1 MISIK
6 ENAIA
11 IVLLTAA
18 SVFYAAGLQAYSL
31 FFLLLFVLV
40 LVNYIVFYSNTPKP
54 VFIVGFAREKDPE
67 KRRRRVSD
75 YLKELG
81 RKGRAEIAARTLPIC
96 TPEDEANAAMVA
108 KLKRYFGFSETRLA
122 RLSSPL
128 TEPQSKNKIGMQ
140 RRNCGSMRSPN

>member
-18 SVFYAAGLQAYSL
+18 SVFYAAGLPAYSL

-54 VFIVGFAREKDPE
+54 VFIVGFAREKE
-67 KRRRRVSD
+67 ARRKSEEELSD
-75 YLKELG
+75 Y
-81 RKGRAEIAARTLPIC
+81 
-96 TPEDEANAAMVA
+96 
-108 KLKRYFGFSETRLA
+108 
-122 RLSSPL
+122 
-128 TEPQSKNKIGMQ
+128 
-140 RRNCGSMRSPN
+140 